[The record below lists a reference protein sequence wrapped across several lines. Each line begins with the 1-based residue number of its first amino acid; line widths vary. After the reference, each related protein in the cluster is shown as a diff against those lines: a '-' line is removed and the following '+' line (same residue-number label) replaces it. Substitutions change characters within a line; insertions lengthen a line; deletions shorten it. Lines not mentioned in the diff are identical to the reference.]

1 MKVDNNQYIKILN
14 ENRTQK
20 HMLIKF
26 EHMNEKYNFFNNILK
41 SIFNLVNIKPITWG
55 GRRKFRKLEGNLA
68 I

>member
-1 MKVDNNQYIKILN
+1 
-14 ENRTQK
+14 
-20 HMLIKF
+20 MLIKF